1 MPKLRGRAAS
11 KVRVGMVIKGV
22 LSGKIPNEE
31 GRSVTESAIVDVHHV
46 YKMMIKDQN
55 MIRARKL
62 KPMVYSSFITQFR
75 FAEKLN
81 LVQLVRKEDLLFPPP
96 TGHLYTFK
104 VHDGNIGEISKRHIY
119 KLTPLGEQDELS
131 WTNLT
136 QAYIQHWVA
145 PQKAPVYTV
154 VEKVFKMSAIPYVKT
169 LTNFRNKLISGV
181 TRAQAIIYSSPVGD
195 WSMYFEKRAK
205 VSHNNEYDRLKEMAN
220 TLSEQLYENQVDRAI
235 ANLADMIVTLEKIH
249 ENVGSF
255 TEEKTES
262 AETPAEATEGV
273 EESELDAIK
282 SKLHGLLNSDKK
294 SASIEKLRYAIE
306 GIDPDKYFNVEE
318 VEAAIDEYESI
329 TRAGLTPEEY
339 GEDRQEAFDEIG
351 NAIDGITDN
360 ENGEESESEDES
372 DEDNDSEN
380 SEESD
385 EEE

>member
-1 MPKLRGRAAS
+1 MPKLLGRAAS
-11 KVRVGMVIKGV
+11 AVRVGNVIKQV
-22 LSGKIPNEE
+22 LSGKLPNEE
-31 GRSVTESAIVDVHHV
+31 GQRVTEAAIVDVHHV
-46 YKMMIKDQN
+46 YKHLVKEQN
-55 MIRARKL
+55 MIRAKKL

-81 LVQLVRKEDLLFPPP
+81 LVALVRKEDMLFPPP

-145 PQKAPVYTV
+145 PQKAPEYTV

-169 LTNFRNKLISGV
+169 LTNFRNKLLSGV
-181 TRAQAIIYSSPVGD
+181 TREQAIIYSSPVGD
-195 WSMYFEKRAK
+195 WSMYFERRAK
-205 VSHNNEYDRLKEMAN
+205 VSHNNEYNRLKEMAD

-255 TEEKTES
+255 AEEKTES
-262 AETPAEATEGV
+262 TESNDEATEGV

-282 SKLHGLLNSDKK
+282 SKLHNLLNSDKK
-294 SASIEKLRYAIE
+294 PASIEKLRYAIE
-306 GIDPDKYFNVEE
+306 GIDPDKYFNVED
-318 VEAAIDEYESI
+318 VEAAIEEYESI
-329 TRAGLTPEEY
+329 QRAGLTPEQY

-351 NAIDGITDN
+351 TAIDAITDN
-360 ENGEESESEDES
+360 DEESESGDES
-372 DEDNDSEN
+372 DEDESDKDEN

-385 EEE
+385 EE